1 MKNLTFTILF
11 ILCSQITFAQT
22 NRFIYE
28 MKYRNNPAE
37 AYRTDLMTLDI
48 NKDEVKFY
56 DYEFV
61 KYDSLNKRGNEY
73 SSRYSTKSDQ
83 VLVRKFNTNKNL
95 QYRDFFDY
103 FKVISN
109 DEMKWKLLPETQT
122 IDGYKLQKATTQFG
136 GRDWTAWFA
145 KDINISEGPYKF
157 RGLPGLIFSL
167 EDSDKDFSYR
177 LIKNIKLTKT
187 FDTKDFVETHY
198 GKPALPVTNAKFNE
212 YIQDIYVDPVRMFSS
227 QIKDGG
233 KASFKN
239 ETVESVAELNK
250 KKQMLQNGI
259 KGRYIFIEKDKAP
272 VFK

>member
-1 MKNLTFTILF
+1 MKKLTFIILSIF
-11 ILCSQITFAQT
+11 CSQIISAQT

-28 MKYRNNPAE
+28 IKYRNNPSE
-37 AYRTDLMTLDI
+37 NYRTDLMSLDI
-48 NKDEVKFY
+48 NKEEVKFY

-83 VLVRKFNTNKNL
+83 VLVRKFNTNKNT

-103 FKVISN
+103 FKVTTN

-122 IDGYKLQKATTQFG
+122 MDGYKLQKATTKFG

-145 KDINISEGPYKF
+145 KDINISEGPFKF

-167 EDSDKDFSYR
+167 EDSTKDFSYR
-177 LIKNIKLTKT
+177 LVKNIKLPKT

-198 GKPALPVTNAKFNE
+198 GKTALPITNEKFNQ
-212 YIQDIYVDPVRMFSS
+212 YIQDIYADPIRMFST

-233 KASFKN
+233 KATFKN
-239 ETVESVAELNK
+239 ETVESIAELNK
-250 KKQMLQNGI
+250 KKEMLQKGI
-259 KGRYIFIEKDKAP
+259 KGRYIYIEKDKAP